1 MKQYYILFFAS
12 SLIGTAAI
20 AEIQVQDHWVR
31 ASSGPNTAAYMKL
44 INTSNKD
51 VTLTDVHSP
60 VSASGELHE
69 IVDMGKGMQMQKIST
84 LQIPSNEEI
93 ILMPGKTHVM
103 LMNIKDGPLTEGKT
117 VPLTLVFSNGE
128 ELQLMA
134 PVKAQ

>member
-1 MKQYYILFFAS
+1 MKKYFAS
-12 SLIGTAAI
+12 FLAMSLVSTAAV
-20 AEIQVQDHWVR
+20 AEVQVQDLWVR
-31 ASSGPNTAAYMKL
+31 ASTGSNTAAYMKL
-44 INTSNKD
+44 INTSNKQ
-51 VTLTDVHSP
+51 VYLTGVYSP

-84 LQIPSNEEI
+84 IQIPSNEEVV
-93 ILMPGKTHVM
+93 LMPGKTHVM

-117 VPLTLVFSNGE
+117 VPLTLVFNGGE

>member
-1 MKQYYILFFAS
+1 
-12 SLIGTAAI
+12 AI
-20 AEIQVQDHWVR
+20 AEIQVQDHWSR
-31 ASSGPNTAAYMKL
+31 DSNGPNTAAYMKL

-51 VTLTDVHSP
+51 VYLTDVYSP

-69 IVDMGKGMQMQKIST
+69 ISDMGTGMHMEKIST
-84 LQIPSNEEI
+84 IRIPTNGDVA
-93 ILMPGKTHVM
+93 LMPGKTHVM

-117 VPLTLVFSNGE
+117 VPLTLVFSDGE